1 MFLALVGDLDAQ
13 AYEFLFSISSPGDKN
28 EFLNLVRANQDM
40 GSDYISEFSENKI
53 GST

>member
-1 MFLALVGDLDAQ
+1 VFLALVGDLDAQ
-13 AYEFLFSISSPGDKN
+13 AYEFLFSFSSPGDKN